1 MAAAAAMFFASCTE
15 DTNNGNKA
23 EETQVVIKLSGVV
36 PSATRTVDNPGL
48 TATGTIQLS
57 NGHIFVITPT
67 GNVVHD
73 EALDPTDARSSAG
86 QRLTQQVPSDSRVY
100 IVGNIP
106 TDAATALPACT
117 TFSQVQAAVSAI
129 STQNDAVDKYK
140 TAALANKT
148 GQPST
153 ISQVTAATSTDPA
166 VYLANITL
174 TPLISRLE
182 LVSVI
187 GGANSDGDAITAFK
201 VTGVFLDDDY
211 PQFTYGGSS
220 AGTQHQQFTNTN
232 FTGVTGDTGSWAATT
247 VGSDLIATPGTGKV
261 WAYNVTAGSITRLII
276 RLEDVKWKP
285 SVGAEI
291 DLTGTV
297 YYLTVTSYS
306 GITSFA
312 RGTIYRIGVTD
323 ENEFEFN
330 PDDLELEPN
339 PINVLLDVKVAIEEW
354 TVLTPGANL

>member
-1 MAAAAAMFFASCTE
+1 M
-15 DTNNGNKA
+15 
-23 EETQVVIKLSGVV
+23 
-36 PSATRTVDNPGL
+36 
-48 TATGTIQLS
+48 
-57 NGHIFVITPT
+57 ITPT
-67 GNVVHD
+67 GNVIHD

-166 VYLANITL
+166 VYLANIVL

-182 LVSVI
+182 LLSVL
-187 GGANSDGDAITAFK
+187 GGANAGGDAITAFK

-211 PQFTYGGSS
+211 PQFTFGGSS
-220 AGTQHQQFTNTN
+220 AGTQHSQLQSTT
-232 FTGVTGDTGSWAATT
+232 FTGVTGDTGSWAANT
-247 VGSDLIATPGTGKV
+247 VGGDLIATPGTGKV
-261 WAYNVTAGSITRLII
+261 WAYNVASGSVTRLIV
-276 RLEDVKWKP
+276 RLEDVKWQP
-285 SVGAEI
+285 SGGAEI

-297 YYLTVTSYS
+297 YYLTVTSYT

-312 RGTIYRIGVTD
+312 RGTIYRVGVSGESDFVFT
-323 ENEFEFN
+323 

-354 TVLTPGANL
+354 TVMPAPVVL